1 MGTKRNPLLTA
12 EEKEKIVKAIAEAER
27 QTSGEIR
34 LRVERLCAEDV
45 LDRAAWW
52 FKKLKMHKTFLRN
65 GVLIYVAVDDRKSAI
80 IGDVGIHRK
89 LGDDY
94 WAQTLAAM
102 TARFKEGALAD
113 GIVETIREVGVRLSA
128 AFPYDAV
135 YDKNELSDEI
145 SMEDEKE

>member
-1 MGTKRNPLLTA
+1 MGTKREPLLTA
-12 EEKEKIVKAIAEAER
+12 EEKERIVRAIGEAER

-80 IGDVGIHRK
+80 IGDVGIHSK
-89 LGDDY
+89 LGNDY
-94 WAQTLAAM
+94 WTQTHAAM

-113 GIVETIREVGVRLSA
+113 GIVEAIGEVGQRLKE

-145 SMEDEKE
+145 SMDDEK

>member
-1 MGTKRNPLLTA
+1 MGEKREPLLTA
-12 EEKEKIVKAIAEAER
+12 EEKERIVKAIGEAER

-80 IGDVGIHRK
+80 IGDAGIHSK
-89 LGDDY
+89 LGDGY
-94 WAQTLAAM
+94 WAQTHAAM

-113 GIVETIREVGVRLSA
+113 GIVEAIYEVGRRLKD

-145 SMEDEKE
+145 SMDNEK

>member
-1 MGTKRNPLLTA
+1 MTA
-12 EEKEKIVKAIAEAER
+12 EEKERIVKAIEAAER

-80 IGDVGIHRK
+80 IGDVGIHGK
-89 LGDDY
+89 LGDGY
-94 WAQTLAAM
+94 WARTLAAM
-102 TARFKEGALAD
+102 TARFREGVLAD
-113 GIVETIREVGVRLSA
+113 GIVETIHEVGERLKE

-135 YDKNELSDEI
+135 YDQNELSDEI
-145 SMEDEKE
+145 SMEDEK

>member
-1 MGTKRNPLLTA
+1 MGKLPPLLTDQD
-12 EEKEKIVKAIAEAER
+12 KERIVKAIGEAE
-27 QTSGEIR
+27 QQSSGEIR
-34 LRVERLCAEDV
+34 VRVERLCGEEV

-89 LGDDY
+89 LGDNY
-94 WAQTLAAM
+94 WAQTLEAM
-102 TARFKEGALAD
+102 TAQFKTGALVD
-113 GIVETIREVGVRLSA
+113 GIVGAVADVGSRLKE

-135 YDKNELSDEI
+135 WDKNELSDEV
-145 SMEDEKE
+145 SVEDEKE